1 MTMKKPIS
9 ESDVEEHVLSVLR
22 DLNYEIIRGRKEEYL
37 PGSHYALR
45 DDYKSV
51 VLVDRLRNVL
61 QRINPNIP
69 EPSIEDAVR
78 QVLRS
83 SSQQTIVDNEVFHKM
98 LIDGLD
104 VPVKTKS
111 GERHEKVWLFEFDD
125 KKINNNDFL
134 AVNQFTIEG
143 NDERRPDIILFV
155 NGIPLVVFE
164 LKNLADEKADIWS
177 AHNQLQTYMQKI
189 PELFR
194 YAEILIISDG
204 IQARAGTMS
213 SGRERFMEWKTINSE
228 NPDGGLSKT
237 EVLLRGMC
245 DRSRLLDIIRNFV
258 VFEKGEKTTKKL
270 AAYHQY
276 WAANRALQATI
287 RAWGRTKK
295 AGVVWHTQG
304 SGKSLTMVFYSGKLV
319 RGMNNPTIVV
329 LTDRNDLDA
338 QLFATFGRCQDILR
352 QKPVQA
358 EARKDLADLLGVAS
372 GGIVFTTLQ
381 KFLPESREQH
391 PVLSERDNIVV
402 IADEAHRSHYGFA
415 AKIVSKNDR
424 SLVTYGHAKYLRD
437 ALPNASFIGFT
448 GTPIEQK
455 DRSTPA
461 VFGDYIDIYDVQ
473 QAVEDGSTVKIYYQ
487 NKFVPVDIKSTERP
501 RIDGDF
507 ARVTERSEADE
518 KERIMKEW
526 SRMEKLIGAP
536 ARIRRIADDII
547 RHYEERSSVLEGKA
561 MIVCMSRRICVDL
574 YNEIV
579 KRRPSWHHGDDDKG
593 VIKVVFTG
601 STSDP
606 GSWQEHI
613 RNKQKR
619 RAVGDRFKDPNGPH
633 KIIIV
638 RDMFLT
644 GFDAPSLHTMYLDKW
659 MDGHTLMQAIAR
671 VNRVYPGKEGG
682 LIVDYMDMSREMR
695 DAMSDYA
702 RSGGRGKPTNEQAEA
717 VDIMLEKYDVVKGM
731 FHGFDYMEF
740 FNLKPE
746 ERVPFMSRAVDHILK
761 EPGTKERF
769 QKAFAALRGAFSIA
783 LPREEAMKIKEEV
796 GFFEAIKAAI
806 TKITKPDG
814 SDFDKF
820 EAGIKQI
827 ISKALVSDEIIDL
840 IGNAGSPGTEVS
852 ILSDVFLSNIRKT
865 PEKHLAREALRR
877 ILEER
882 IRIYSK
888 RNIVKGRSFRD
899 LLEKTISRYNDKRI
913 STREVIDELIRIARQ
928 IRDEKDRG
936 RILNLD
942 EDELA
947 FYDALEVNDSAVRV
961 LGDKALK
968 AIAEELTDMIRK
980 NVTIDWTQKAS
991 VQAAIRL
998 EVKKILRR
1006 HGYPPDKTK
1015 KATNTVLSQAE
1026 VIAKNWAEN

>member
-1 MTMKKPIS
+1 MKKPIS
-9 ESDVEEHVLSVLR
+9 ESDVEEHVLSVLQ
-22 DLNYEIIRGRKEEYL
+22 DLNYEIIRGGNEEYL
-37 PGSHYALR
+37 PGGHYALR
-45 DDYKSV
+45 GDYKSV
-51 VLVDRLRNVL
+51 VLVDRLRNAL
-61 QRINPNIP
+61 QRINPSIP
-69 EPSIEDAVR
+69 EPAIEDAIR

-83 SSQQTIVDNEVFHKM
+83 SSQQTIINNEEFHKM
-98 LIDGLD
+98 LVDGLD

-111 GERHEKVWLFEFDD
+111 GERYEKVWLFEFDD
-125 KKINNNDFL
+125 KKITNNDFL
-134 AVNQFTIEG
+134 AVNQFTIKG
-143 NDERRPDIILFV
+143 DDERRPDVILFV

-177 AHNQLQTYMQKI
+177 AYNQLQTYMQKI

-204 IQARAGTMS
+204 MQARAGTMS
-213 SGRERFMEWKTINSE
+213 SGKERFMEWKTVNGE
-228 NPDGGLSKT
+228 KPGGGLSKT

-245 DRSRLLDIIRNFV
+245 DRNRLLDIIRNFV
-258 VFEKGEKTTKKL
+258 VFEKGENTTKKL

-276 WAANRALQATI
+276 WAANKALQSTI

-319 RGMNNPTIVV
+319 RIMDNPTIVV

-381 KFLPESREQH
+381 KFLPENRERH
-391 PVLSERDNIVV
+391 SVLSERDNIVV

-415 AKIVSKNDR
+415 AKIVGKSDK

-461 VFGDYIDIYDVQ
+461 VFGDYVDIYDVQ

-507 ARVTERSEADE
+507 ARVTEGSEADE

-526 SRMEKLIGAP
+526 SRMEKLIGASD
-536 ARIRRIADDII
+536 RIRRIADYIV

-579 KRRPSWHHGDDDKG
+579 KRRPDWHHGDDDKG

-601 STSDP
+601 SASDP

-682 LIVDYMDMSREMR
+682 LIVDYMDMSKEMR

-717 VDIMLEKYDVVKGM
+717 VDVMLEKYDVVKSM

-740 FNLKPE
+740 FRLKPE

-761 EPGTKERF
+761 EPGIKERF

-796 GFFEAIKAAI
+796 GLFEAVKAAI
-806 TKITKPDG
+806 TKATKPGG

-827 ISKALVSDEIIDL
+827 LSKAIVSDEIIDL

-852 ILSDVFLSNIRKT
+852 ILSDVFLSNIKKS

-877 ILEER
+877 ILEEK

-899 LLEKTISRYNDKRI
+899 LLEKTIRQYNDKRI

-936 RILNLD
+936 RILDLD

-1006 HGYPPDKTK
+1006 YGYPPDKTK
-1015 KATNTVLSQAE
+1015 KATDTVLSQAE
-1026 VIAKNWAEN
+1026 VIARNWAEG